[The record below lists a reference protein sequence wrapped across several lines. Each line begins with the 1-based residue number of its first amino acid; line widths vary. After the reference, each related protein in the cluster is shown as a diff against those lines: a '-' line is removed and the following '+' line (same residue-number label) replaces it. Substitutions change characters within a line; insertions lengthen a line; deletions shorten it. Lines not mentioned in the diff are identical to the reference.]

1 MQAPIQTSQPA
12 ATVDSR
18 AAALR
23 LAVVLDYTVVV
34 EPAKVHAHTVGM
46 AAAMVVKPAE
56 AARLTVDVV
65 QTVTAAPLVVSVV
78 RGIAVMG
85 HVKTTAEH
93 SVGMGYVKTLVG
105 KHVLT
110 AERTAA
116 HVIMMGIV
124 SLTKEK
130 QQQTAR
136 TVRIILSVVMIS
148 VSLGKMN
155 KIVRRIVRGVL
166 LGENPA
172 QPPVIV
178 VLD

>member
-56 AARLTVDVV
+56 AARLTVDAV

-78 RGIAVMG
+78 PVIAKVVFAQVHALVMVKVALLTMTAVRGTVAVG
-85 HVKTTAEH
+85 HVASPSAVLGE
-93 SVGMGYVKTLVG
+93 VV
-105 KHVLT
+105 HV
-110 AERTAA
+110 
-116 HVIMMGIV
+116 VI
-124 SLTKEK
+124 L
-130 QQQTAR
+130 
-136 TVRIILSVVMIS
+136 
-148 VSLGKMN
+148 
-155 KIVRRIVRGVL
+155 RIVV
-166 LGENPA
+166 A
-172 QPPVIV
+172 IFYV
-178 VLD
+178 VVPSAARE